1 MSARILL
8 GGGPG
13 GGSGFIDWS
22 RVVAPDA
29 LGSDQTLRARSYVL
43 IADGEDPAEVYDSL
57 ARIRQHPM
65 PGVYLT
71 PVVVAA
77 ADEEEL
83 SPALTGGSDFVWNRT
98 DDADAPPEGILTS
111 IKKMDRMVSRY
122 DPAGRDGDRELAV
135 RILRFM
141 SSRPGQFEPE
151 RTAGRPAGF
160 VYRRLDP
167 FLSGASR
174 EIPELLEALASRR
187 LLRGSFVANAY
198 FCRRCACAFLN
209 FEETC
214 PECGSERVEADD
226 WIHHFRCAYTGP
238 RSEFEDGPELTCPEC
253 GRRLRQVGVDY
264 ERPSVAYSCLEC
276 SHSFEE
282 PEMTTTCYDCGR
294 TAPPSR
300 QERRTIESYTATALG
315 ENTARHGLDRPF
327 VSAIQRHRRALEFD
341 TFRTVVEGEAARLER
356 YDRPSSSLLVVL
368 MRDVDRVQ
376 VELGVRAQ
384 EVFEELTETFTRF
397 VRASDFITARTDS
410 LFLILLTETEAEDA
424 RNAEER
430 LRQGVKELLEGNLE
444 GPVSMRTAVRPVTPE
459 LDLEEAV
466 EAFLNLEDDLEGGD
480 VEETEESE
488 QEAAGA

>member
-1 MSARILL
+1 MSGRILL

-13 GGSGFIDWS
+13 APGFIDWS
-22 RVVAPDA
+22 RVVAPDE

-43 IADGEDPAEVYDSL
+43 IADGEAPEEIFDSL
-57 ARIRQHPM
+57 SRIRQHPM
-65 PGVYLT
+65 PDVYLT

-77 ADEEEL
+77 ADEEDL
-83 SPALTGGSDFVWNRT
+83 PPALARGADFVWNRT

-111 IKKMDRMVSRY
+111 IKKMDRVVSRY
-122 DPAGRDGDRELAV
+122 DPASRDGDRELAV

-151 RTAGRPAGF
+151 RTAYRPAGF

-167 FLSGASR
+167 FLDGATT
-174 EIPELLEALASRR
+174 EIQELLEALASRR
-187 LLRGSFVANAY
+187 LLRGSFITNAY
-198 FCRRCACAFLN
+198 FCHHCTCAFLN

-214 PECGSERVEADD
+214 PECGSARVEADD
-226 WIHHFRCAYTGP
+226 WIHHFRCAHTGP
-238 RSEFEDGPELTCPEC
+238 RSEFEDGAELTCPEC
-253 GRRLRQVGVDY
+253 GRALRQVGVDY
-264 ERPSVAYSCLEC
+264 DRPSVAYSCLEC

-300 QERRTIESYTATALG
+300 QQRRTIESYTVTALG

-327 VSAIQRHRRALEFD
+327 VSAIQRHQRALEYD

-356 YDRPSSSLLVVL
+356 YDRPSSSLLLVL
-368 MRDVDRVQ
+368 LRDVDRVQ

-410 LFLILLTETEAEDA
+410 LFLILLTETDAEDA
-424 RNAEER
+424 RSAEQR
-430 LRQGVKELLEGNLE
+430 LREDVQELLEGNLE
-444 GPVSMRTAVRPVTPE
+444 GPPRMRTGVRQITAE
-459 LDLEEAV
+459 LDLQEAV
-466 EAFLNLEDDLEGGD
+466 EEFLEAEPE
-480 VEETEESE
+480 EETEPVE
-488 QEAAGA
+488 G